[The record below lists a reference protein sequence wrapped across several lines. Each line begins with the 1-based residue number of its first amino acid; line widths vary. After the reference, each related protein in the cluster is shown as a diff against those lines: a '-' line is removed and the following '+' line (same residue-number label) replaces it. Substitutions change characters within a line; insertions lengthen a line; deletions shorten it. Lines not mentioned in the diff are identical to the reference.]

1 MASQKTDQLLR
12 LIASQTKTEKRHFR
26 LFVRRNQ
33 ASDNLL
39 FLQLFDFLDKHKQ
52 YDEDL
57 LLRKL
62 PGIKKRQLSN
72 LKAHLYR
79 QLLTSLRLLHAQH
92 SPEMQLREFLDYAR
106 VLYDKGLYRQSLEM
120 LERARERA
128 WQGHFYAIL
137 LEILDLEQQLE
148 GQYITRS
155 VTGRAETLT
164 AEAEWLHR
172 TFEGAQKYAHLSLKL
187 YSLYLKVGYARNEKD
202 HHFVQAFFKANR
214 PAIAFGELD
223 FLGKVHYCHS
233 HIWYHFIA
241 QEFRHCYRHAFH
253 WVRLFHREPDMIQL
267 HASLYLKGLHNL
279 LNALFNMWYYDRFVE
294 VLEVLEDFPNHY
306 PIGRERNIEG
316 LFTMYRY
323 THLIKKHFIEG
334 SYSRGLQ
341 LVPELED
348 LLVENPYHWDDHRI
362 MLFYYRIACLYF
374 GCGYFDRC
382 IEFLNRIIQAKHP
395 DYREDIQCFARILNL
410 IAHFELGN
418 GQLVEYQAK
427 SVYRFLSKMEDLQA
441 VQKEIF
447 RFLRRTLRMRS
458 GELQEAFEQLKFN
471 LEQLEHNPLERRP
484 FLYLDITS
492 WLESKLAGQSVQEVV
507 QGKFARREKRR
518 LPAGLLNRL

>member
-1 MASQKTDQLLR
+1 MASQRTDQLLR
-12 LIASQTKTEKRHFR
+12 LISSLTKAEKRHFR

-33 ASDNLL
+33 ASDDLL
-39 FLQLFDFLDKHKQ
+39 FLQLFDFLDKHKE
-52 YDEDL
+52 YDEEL
-57 LLRKL
+57 LLHKL
-62 PGIKKRQLSN
+62 PDIKKRQLSN

-79 QLLTSLRLLHAQH
+79 QLLTSLRLLNTQHA
-92 SPEMQLREFLDYAR
+92 PEMQLRELMDYAR
-106 VLYDKGLYRQSLEM
+106 VLYDKGLYRQSLDM
-120 LERARERA
+120 LERAREKA
-128 WQGHFYAIL
+128 EQGHFHAIL

-155 VTGRAETLT
+155 VAGRAEELT
-164 AEAEWLHR
+164 TEAECLLS
-172 TFEGAQKYAHLSLKL
+172 TYEGAQKYAHLSLKL

-202 HHFVQAFFKANR
+202 YHFVRAFFNANR
-214 PAIAFGELD
+214 PGRSFGELD

-233 HIWYHFIA
+233 HIWYHFIT

-253 WVRLFHREPDMIQL
+253 WVRLFHRQPEMIQL
-267 HASLYLKGLHNL
+267 HAPLYLKGLHNL

-294 VLEVLEDFPNHY
+294 VLELLEDFPRHY

-323 THLIKKHFIEG
+323 THLLKKHFIEG
-334 SYSRGLQ
+334 SYSEGLQ
-341 LVPELED
+341 LVPALET
-348 LLVENPYHWDDHRI
+348 LLTENPYHWDDHRI

-374 GCGYFDRC
+374 GCENFDRC
-382 IEFLNRIIQAKHP
+382 IEFLNRIILVKHP

-427 SVYRFLSKMEDLQA
+427 SVYRFLAKMEDLQA
-441 VQKEIF
+441 VQEEIF

-458 GELQEAFEQLKFN
+458 GQLRPEFEQLKQK
-471 LEQLEHNPLERRP
+471 LIQLERNPLERRP
-484 FLYLDITS
+484 FLYLDIIS
-492 WLESKLAGQSVQEVV
+492 WLESKLAGQSVQEIV
-507 QGKFARREKRR
+507 QRKFARREKRR